1 MDRDSPTW
9 FYNKKIIYDP
19 IDYACIDETDFW
31 IVDDDQPTEL
41 DVEELKNLLYEEGSI
56 LINEVEGSS
65 FHIDDED
72 GGGVAIEGFD
82 VENFGFP
89 DAHFQSPYSNFQNE

>member
-1 MDRDSPTW
+1 MAFGRQLLQACAKFAQHLEIRTTPSGCAKFAQHLPISHQPMRGAKSPLFCRLHTRS
-9 FYNKKIIYDP
+9 FLLDI
-19 IDYACIDETDFW
+19 F
-31 IVDDDQPTEL
+31 VDD
-41 DVEELKNLLYEEGSI
+41 G
-56 LINEVEGSS
+56 
-65 FHIDDED
+65 D